1 MRRRHLFASAVA
13 VVVVASLQGVA
24 ASAGTPEPTLEGRAV
39 LPVNTYAP
47 GPPSGAFYTGP
58 ANGIVFPTPSQ
69 PVEGFSAVLAG
80 RHPGEYLA
88 MPDNGFGGKAN
99 SQDFLIR
106 AYYIEPEFKTAAG
119 GTGEVAVGDFISFRD
134 PDDKIGF
141 PIVKEGTA
149 ERLLTGGDIDPESMQ
164 RGPNGDLWMGD
175 EFGPWILHFDQSG
188 VLLDPPYA
196 VPGSLLAAP
205 IAGTLQSPNN
215 PFLAG
220 SQPTHPNS
228 RGFEAMAIT
237 PDGKSLYAVLEGPN
251 LADTDTSR
259 RNVLEF
265 SVADRTFTGRTWW
278 YHTDQPGLLV
288 ADMWA
293 LDQHRMA
300 VIERDGGS
308 GVNALVRNVYVVD
321 LREVDPHGF
330 LVKTL
335 GVDLASIADPDGVSL
350 PPIHEGDVG
359 LGDPFRVTCESIE
372 AIHVVDGE
380 RLLLGCDN
388 NFPNKGR
395 NPNLADDNEFIV
407 VKVPGLKSAV

>member
-1 MRRRHLFASAVA
+1 MVRRHLFASAVVLA
-13 VVVVASLQGVA
+13 TVTALHVVA
-24 ASAGTPEPTLEGRAV
+24 ASASTPKPTLEGRAV

-58 ANGIVFPTPSQ
+58 ANGITFPTPSQ

-99 SQDFLIR
+99 SRDFLIR

-134 PDDKIGF
+134 PNNKIGF
-141 PIVKEGTA
+141 PIVNEGTT

-188 VLLDPPYA
+188 VLLDPPYS

-215 PFLAG
+215 PFLGANPP
-220 SQPTHPNS
+220 SQPNS

-237 PDGKSLYAVLEGPN
+237 PNGKYLYATLEGATV
-251 LADTDTSR
+251 ADTNLSR

-265 SVADRTFTGRTWW
+265 SVADEHSPVG
-278 YHTDQPGLLV
+278 PGGTTPSSPVTSSLTCG
-288 ADMWA
+288 
-293 LDQHRMA
+293 H
-300 VIERDGGS
+300 S
-308 GVNALVRNVYVVD
+308 
-321 LREVDPHGF
+321 
-330 LVKTL
+330 TST
-335 GVDLASIADPDGVSL
+335 ASP
-350 PPIHEGDVG
+350 
-359 LGDPFRVTCESIE
+359 
-372 AIHVVDGE
+372 
-380 RLLLGCDN
+380 
-388 NFPNKGR
+388 
-395 NPNLADDNEFIV
+395 
-407 VKVPGLKSAV
+407 